1 MKIVLAYSEQIF
13 CNDSRIYILRNFALG
28 GVHMKDDENAGR
40 KDNNVQE
47 YRQFIN
53 DTTNQINDERFL
65 RSITIILK
73 TYMEKRGY

>member
-1 MKIVLAYSEQIF
+1 
-13 CNDSRIYILRNFALG
+13 
-28 GVHMKDDENAGR
+28 MKDDKNAGR

-47 YRQFIN
+47 YRQFII

-73 TYMEKRGY
+73 TYIEKRGY

>member
-1 MKIVLAYSEQIF
+1 
-13 CNDSRIYILRNFALG
+13 
-28 GVHMKDDENAGR
+28 MKDNENVER

-47 YRQFIN
+47 YRQFII

-73 TYMEKRGY
+73 TYIEKRGY